1 MITQPPDQTPRNE
14 NFADQLIAAQHVE
27 PTLRQRYEQ
36 EITTMLEQPLT
47 TTRKTSFI
55 LSAVLCTVMM
65 VMLTIAALSS
75 HRAPIGV
82 RIGVGLGAVYA
93 AGWLVMTLRIL
104 RRGTFHVRGDS
115 KLMSSWPWVFAVTLV
130 TLILVMTARQNDS
143 VKSVWLM
150 LFGLTFV
157 VIASMFVIQHWIAD
171 ARLKVEERLLEVQL
185 RVAELAEEMK
195 HRR

>member
-1 MITQPPDQTPRNE
+1 MTDQTPRPN

-36 EITTMLEQPLT
+36 EMKTMLEQPLT
-47 TTRKTSFI
+47 KTRKMSFI
-55 LSAVLCTVMM
+55 LSAVVCTVMM

-93 AGWLVMTLRIL
+93 AGWLLMTLRIL
-104 RRGTFHVRGDS
+104 RRGTFHVRGDAR
-115 KLMSSWPWVFAVTLV
+115 LMSSWPWIFTVALMTLM
-130 TLILVMTARQNDS
+130 LLMTGQRADS
-143 VKSVWLM
+143 VRSVWLV
-150 LFGLTFV
+150 LFALTFLLM
-157 VIASMFVIQHWIAD
+157 ASVFLIQHSIGE

-195 HRR
+195 RRP